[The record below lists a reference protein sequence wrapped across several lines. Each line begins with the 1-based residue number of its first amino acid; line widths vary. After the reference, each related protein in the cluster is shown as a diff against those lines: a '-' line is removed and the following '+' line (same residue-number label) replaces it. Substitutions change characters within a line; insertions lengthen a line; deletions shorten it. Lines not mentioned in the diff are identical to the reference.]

1 VNRPI
6 IGNKSPCSAEF
17 LRNLVLFAG
26 ALILIGVVASVGCS
40 KSQTNIGT
48 VQAASNA
55 AVKTITI
62 PVEGMSCAACAARVK
77 KTLKEMPGV
86 QAVELNLEHRNAQV
100 RYVDGQVSPERLV
113 IAINQLGYK
122 AGTSALAG
130 ARIARIHI
138 EGMACEAMCTLT
150 VKKAL
155 EALDGV
161 TKVVV
166 SLKPGDAR
174 VEYVAAKI
182 SPEKMVS
189 VINGLGFKAGTP
201 KLEQQ

>member
-1 VNRPI
+1 MNLHTVDHKNLPSMGFVRNPI
-6 IGNKSPCSAEF
+6 
-17 LRNLVLFAG
+17 LLAG
-26 ALILIGVVASVGCS
+26 ALTFIVMVASVGCS
-40 KSQTNIGT
+40 RSQTNVGT
-48 VQAASNA
+48 VLAASDPA
-55 AVKTITI
+55 LKTVTI

-77 KTLKEMPGV
+77 KTLKEIPGI

-100 RYVDGQVSPERLV
+100 RYLDGQVSPERMV
-113 IAINQLGYK
+113 AAINQLGYK
-122 AGTSALAG
+122 AGKPALAG
-130 ARIARIHI
+130 TKVARIPI
-138 EGMACEAMCTLT
+138 EGMMCEAMCTPT

-161 TKVVV
+161 TKAEV

-189 VINGLGFKAGTP
+189 TINALGFKAGTP
-201 KLEQQ
+201 KLEQ